1 MKVGCPPP
9 KTLLLLLFSLTMP
22 ILQDE
27 NSNSPTGK
35 RSAVHTVD
43 KDAAEMGQAEDL
55 AFLTV
60 KESKEGCKR
69 LLLEVS
75 GNKAAHMATLLE

>member
-1 MKVGCPPP
+1 
-9 KTLLLLLFSLTMP
+9 
-22 ILQDE
+22 
-27 NSNSPTGK
+27 
-35 RSAVHTVD
+35 VD